1 MTAASNV
8 PKKRIFYISRLAVA
22 VLLAFFIVLSPE
34 NGREA
39 AGYFFIAFYP
49 GTCLLVF
56 CMSGSWF
63 YDGLLYGVFLLDA
76 LFIGIVMHLSGMAD
90 APFLL
95 ACIALPCIAAF
106 GVRVKYIV
114 FGAVFAAG
122 MYAWIPPDTV
132 HPADTV
138 HPGRAAAA
146 GHYLIPSLLALIG
159 LIFCFPAAT
168 VSGGNSTNRLRETE
182 RQYRL
187 LFDSSNVFAFT
198 VNRFGEFLS
207 ANPSLY
213 LHHGFSDEIEI
224 LGISYAELTVREE
237 ADRFMAHLRTVFDT
251 GNSIEYESFD
261 PKRKKWYATTLEP
274 VREPESDQ
282 VYAVGGVSRDITER
296 VVKEVELRKAYD
308 TLRETRDQLIQKD
321 KMAALGRLASGI
333 AHEIRNP
340 MEIIL
345 MGIDFLE
352 NRIDASDTIGK
363 QSLDRIYNAAE
374 RVNNII
380 NDILKFSR
388 KTAFDIEEVNV
399 CMLVDDVLEL
409 AAHLTNKSG
418 IRVITQIPAEA
429 VMVAAN
435 RNMLEQVLLNL
446 VHNAVDAMAA
456 TREKV
461 LTIRVSLEAVRS
473 VGYKTGYRKADYFR
487 VGDSMVVIEV
497 ADTGKGMDKDVLTK
511 LFEPFFTT
519 KETGKGT
526 GLGLSLALMIMDRMR
541 GTIDVSSAPGEGS
554 AFYVR
559 LQPAGMI
566 TAMKE
571 DDKNGFQD
579 ESTHY

>member
-1 MTAASNV
+1 MAAASNIL
-8 PKKRIFYISRLAVA
+8 KKRILYISRLAVA
-22 VLLAFFIVLSPE
+22 VLLAFFIVVSPE
-34 NGREA
+34 NVREA
-39 AGYFFIAFYP
+39 AGYFFIAFYL

-56 CMSGSWF
+56 FMPGSWF
-63 YDGLLYGVFLLDA
+63 YDGLLYGAFLLDA
-76 LFIGIVMHLSGMAD
+76 LFVGIAMHYSGLPGAHFFLAGIVIS
-90 APFLL
+90 
-95 ACIALPCIAAF
+95 CIAAF
-106 GVRVKYIV
+106 GVRVKYVVIC
-114 FGAVFAAG
+114 AVFFAG

-132 HPADTV
+132 HP
-138 HPGRAAAA
+138 GRAAAA
-146 GHYLIPSLLALIG
+146 GPYLIPPLIAAIG
-159 LIFCFPAAT
+159 LFVCFPAAT
-168 VSGGNSTNRLRETE
+168 VSGGGSTNRLRETE

-213 LHHGFSDEIEI
+213 LNHGFSDEIEI

-237 ADRFMAHLRTVFDT
+237 AERFMAHLRTVFDT
-251 GNSIEYESFD
+251 GTSIEYESFD
-261 PKRKKWYATTLEP
+261 PNRKKWYSTTLEP
-274 VREPESDQ
+274 VREPESDG

-296 VVKEVELRKAYD
+296 VVKEEELRNAYD

-352 NRIDASDTIGK
+352 NRIEASDTIGK

-399 CMLVDDVLEL
+399 CMLVDEVLEL
-409 AAHLTNKSG
+409 AAHLTEKRG
-418 IRVITQIPAEA
+418 VELRTQIPAEA

-456 TREKV
+456 SREKI
-461 LTIRVSLEAVRS
+461 LTLRVSIEAVKS

-497 ADTGKGMDKDVLTK
+497 ADTGKGMDKEVLTK

-541 GTIDVSSAPGEGS
+541 GTIDVSSTPEEGS
-554 AFYVR
+554 VFYVR

-566 TAMKE
+566 NAMKE
-571 DDKNGFQD
+571 DGNSGFED
-579 ESTHY
+579 ESAHY

>member
-1 MTAASNV
+1 MAPAYNITR
-8 PKKRIFYISRLAVA
+8 KRIVCISRLVA
-22 VLLAFFIVLSPE
+22 AIALIGFISLSRE
-34 NGREA
+34 NGMHA
-39 AGYFFIAFYP
+39 AGYFFIAFYL
-49 GTCLLVF
+49 GTCLLIF
-56 CMSGSWF
+56 CIPGSWF
-63 YDGLLYGVFLLDA
+63 YDSRLLYGIILFDAFLI
-76 LFIGIVMHLSGMAD
+76 FIGMHLFG
-90 APFLL
+90 L
-95 ACIALPCIAAF
+95 AGENRPPAYILIFIVLCIA
-106 GVRVKYIV
+106 V
-114 FGAVFAAG
+114 FGARLKYLMISAVFFAG
-122 MYAWIPPDTV
+122 MYVWIPYDTN
-132 HPADTV
+132 HLI
-138 HPGRAAAA
+138 REAAA
-146 GHYLIPSLLALIG
+146 GHYLMLSLIAAIASFTG
-159 LIFCFPAAT
+159 FPVTT
-168 VSGGNSTNRLRETE
+168 VSSDSSTRLRETE

-213 LHHGFSDEIEI
+213 MHHGFSDEIEI
-224 LGISYAELTVREE
+224 LGIAYSELQVREE
-237 ADRFMAHLRTVFDT
+237 ADRFMEHLRIVFDT
-251 GNSIEYESFD
+251 GTSVEYEAFD
-261 PKRKKWYATTLEP
+261 PHRKKWYSTALTP
-274 VREPESDQ
+274 IREPEADE

-296 VVKEVELRKAYD
+296 VVKEVELRNAYD

-399 CMLVDDVLEL
+399 CTLVDEVLEL
-409 AAHLTNKSG
+409 AAHLTEKNG
-418 IRVITQIPAEA
+418 IEVRTQISAETLT
-429 VMVAAN
+429 VAAN
-435 RNMLEQVLLNL
+435 RNMLEQVMLNL
-446 VHNAVDAMAA
+446 VHNAVDAMSAVP
-456 TREKV
+456 EKI
-461 LTIRVSLEAVRS
+461 LTIRISVAGVQS
-473 VGYKTGYRKADYFR
+473 VGYKAGYRKADYFR

-554 AFYVR
+554 VFYVR
-559 LQPAGMI
+559 LQPAWMI
-566 TAMKE
+566 NAMKE
-571 DDKNGFQD
+571 DEKNGFED
-579 ESTHY
+579 KSTYY

>member
-1 MTAASNV
+1 MAAAYNM
-8 PKKRIFYISRLAVA
+8 PKKRIFYISQLAVA
-22 VLLAFFIVLSPE
+22 ILLAFFIVLSPE
-34 NGREA
+34 NGKAA
-39 AGYFFIAFYP
+39 AGYFFIAFYL
-49 GTCLLVF
+49 GTCLLLF
-56 CMSGSWF
+56 CIPGSWF
-63 YDGLLYGVFLLDA
+63 YDSRLLHGIVIFDAFLIFIGLHLSGLARVNHPQAYF
-76 LFIGIVMHLSGMAD
+76 FIGIVL
-90 APFLL
+90 
-95 ACIALPCIAAF
+95 CIA
-106 GVRVKYIV
+106 V
-114 FGAVFAAG
+114 FGARLKYLMISAMLFAG
-122 MYAWIPPDTV
+122 MYAWISFDSD
-132 HPADTV
+132 HLI
-138 HPGRAAAA
+138 REAAA
-146 GHYLIPSLLALIG
+146 GHYLMLSLIPAIG
-159 LIFCFPAAT
+159 LFFCFPAAT
-168 VSGGNSTNRLRETE
+168 VSGDSSNRLRETE

-213 LHHGFSDEIEI
+213 LHHGFSEEIEI
-224 LGISYAELTVREE
+224 LGIAYSELQVREE
-237 ADRFMAHLRTVFDT
+237 ADLFMDHLRMVFDT
-251 GNSIEYESFD
+251 GTSVEYESFD
-261 PKRKKWYATTLEP
+261 SYRKKWYSTALAP
-274 VREPESDQ
+274 IREPEADE

-296 VVKEVELRKAYD
+296 VVKEVELRNAYD

-352 NRIDASDTIGK
+352 NRIDASDTVGK

-399 CMLVDDVLEL
+399 CTLVDDVLEL
-409 AAHLTNKSG
+409 AAHLTEKNG
-418 IRVITQIPAEA
+418 IEVKTQIPAET
-429 VMVAAN
+429 VTVAAN
-435 RNMLEQVLLNL
+435 RNMMEQVMLNL
-446 VHNAVDAMAA
+446 VHNAVDAMAG
-456 TREKV
+456 TPEKV
-461 LTIRVSLEAVRS
+461 LTIRVSSAEVQS

-487 VGDSMVVIEV
+487 VGKPMVVIEV

-554 AFYVR
+554 VFYVR

-566 TAMKE
+566 NAMKE
-571 DDKNGFQD
+571 DEKNGFED
-579 ESTHY
+579 EGTHY

>member
-1 MTAASNV
+1 MADAYNV
-8 PKKRIFYISRLAVA
+8 PRKRIFYISRLAVA
-22 VLLAFFIVLSPE
+22 SVLAFFIALSPE
-34 NGREA
+34 NSKQA
-39 AGYFFIAFYP
+39 AGYFFIAFYL
-49 GTCLLVF
+49 GTCLLIF
-56 CMSGSWF
+56 CIAGSRF
-63 YDGLLYGVFLLDA
+63 PDSLLYGFFLFDA
-76 LFIGIVMHLSGMAD
+76 FLIVTGMHLSGMAG
-90 APFLL
+90 ANLCL
-95 ACIALPCIAAF
+95 AYIFILCIAAL
-106 GVRVKYIV
+106 GARLKYIIISAVV
-114 FGAVFAAG
+114 FAG
-122 MYAWIPPDTV
+122 MYAWILFDMA
-132 HPADTV
+132 HLI
-138 HPGRAAAA
+138 REAAA
-146 GHYLIPSLLALIG
+146 GHYFMLLLI
-159 LIFCFPAAT
+159 AAT
-168 VSGGNSTNRLRETE
+168 GLLFRFPVTMVSGDNSSHLRETE

-213 LHHGFSDEIEI
+213 LYHGFSDEIEI
-224 LGISYAELTVREE
+224 LGISYAEFQARGE
-237 ADRFMAHLRTVFDT
+237 AERFMEHIRTVFDT
-251 GNSIEYESFD
+251 GVSIEFESFD
-261 PKRKKWYATTLEP
+261 PQGKKWYSTTLEP
-274 VREPESDQ
+274 VREPESDE

-296 VVKEVELRKAYD
+296 VLKEVELRSAYD

-352 NRIDASDTIGK
+352 NRIEASDTIGK

-399 CMLVDDVLEL
+399 CILVDEVLEL
-409 AAHLTNKSG
+409 AAHLTEKRG
-418 IRVITQIPAEA
+418 VEVKTQIPAEA
-429 VMVAAN
+429 VTVAAN

-456 TREKV
+456 TQEKV
-461 LTIRVSLEAVRS
+461 LTIRVSVAEVQS

-487 VGDSMVVIEV
+487 VGDPMVVIDV

-519 KETGKGT
+519 KDPGKGT

-541 GTIDVSSAPGEGS
+541 GTIDVASAPGEGS
-554 AFYVR
+554 VFYIR
-559 LQPAGMI
+559 LQPSGMI
-566 TAMKE
+566 NTMKE
-571 DDKNGFQD
+571 DENSGFED
-579 ESTHY
+579 ESTYY